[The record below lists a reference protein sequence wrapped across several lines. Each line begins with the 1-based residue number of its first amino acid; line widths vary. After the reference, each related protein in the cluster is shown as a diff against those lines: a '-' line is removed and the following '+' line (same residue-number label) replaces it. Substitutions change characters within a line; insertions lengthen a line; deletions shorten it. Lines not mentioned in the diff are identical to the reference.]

1 MERRLLLVLGV
12 LGALC
17 GLALILAL
25 YLGKPPRAE
34 HTVIQ
39 APPTTVSPPP
49 ETEPGVTR
57 ESGTLK
63 GRVVSGKTLEGIK
76 GAKVVALSPHLE
88 PAKTPEEIPMWGGLI
103 ERKSILTDANGNFA
117 LSELPPDYW
126 NLWVEK
132 KGYAWTTVPR
142 AKFDDLHEIKLYPG
156 CSVKGQVVYPDG
168 FPAPGVR
175 IEYHVQD
182 THSEV
187 FSHYKL
193 SDYYTATKEDGTF
206 LYADLP
212 PGKFTVEVYPPD
224 HVPAPWRFAPA
235 LEPGENRDLGVHKL
249 DDGFGITVHVVW
261 RETNEP
267 VPDIEVAVRPLV
279 DPEPRTNIG
288 QRRRTDAKGIARFK
302 GLGALSVPNP
312 KFTVAANLGSG
323 PVPPDEGPMH
333 APGSDVTIRL
343 RKDGIVKGTV
353 VRPNGEPL
361 EQFFVELEAVGHIT
375 QQLREFGENGA
386 FKVYQVPG
394 GTYKLHVRH
403 GNLVD
408 REMDIDVAG
417 GKELDVGVLRLEE
430 GAQIAGVVR
439 RSNGKELEGVVRV
452 NLGRK
457 VKNKAGR
464 EIFEEMGRSYVQ
476 QDGSYVIKGIAPGD
490 YWIQPESIE
499 NPTATTDPL
508 EIDVPAGVA
517 AIQKNLTL
525 YSEGILD
532 LRFLDQVDGSVRHVV
547 QPPTYLVETSVETST
562 VREIRWFGIGTR
574 LRTGSYTIYV
584 ELPDAQGVPRRYK
597 ARDVLVTERER
608 PGQPADTKDTI
619 EIRLFEVRD
628 GS

>member
-25 YLGKPPRAE
+25 YFARSPQTEHPEVVVPPL
-34 HTVIQ
+34 TV
-39 APPTTVSPPP
+39 AAPP
-49 ETEPGVTR
+49 ETEPGAGR

-63 GRVVSGKTLEGIK
+63 GRVVSGKTGEGIK
-76 GAKVVALSPHLE
+76 GARVVALAPHLE
-88 PAKTPEEIPMWGGLI
+88 PAKTPDEIPRWGGLL
-103 ERKSILTDANGNFA
+103 ERKWLLTDANGHFA
-117 LSELPPDYW
+117 LAELPPDYW

-142 AKFDDLHEIKLYPG
+142 AKFDEEHEIRLYPG

-175 IEYHVQD
+175 LEYHVQG

-187 FSHYKL
+187 FSRYRL
-193 SDYYTATKEDGTF
+193 ESYYATTKEDGTF
-206 LYADLP
+206 LYEDLP

-224 HVPAPWRFAPA
+224 HLPTPWRYEPA
-235 LEPGENRDLGVHKL
+235 LDPGENRDLGIHKL
-249 DDGFGITVHVVW
+249 DDGFGITVRVVW

-267 VPDIEVAVRPLV
+267 VPDVEVAVRPLV

-302 GLGALSVPNP
+302 GLGARSVPNP
-312 KFTVAANLGSG
+312 KFTVAANLQSG

-333 APGSDVTIRL
+333 APGADVTIRL

-361 EQFFVELEAVGHIT
+361 DQFFVDLAAVGHMT

-386 FKVYQVPG
+386 FKVYQVPAG
-394 GTYKLHVRH
+394 RYILRVKH

-408 REMDIDVAG
+408 QDVPIAVEG
-417 GKELDVGVLRLEE
+417 GKELDVGVIRLEE

-439 RSNGKELEGVVRV
+439 RSDSRALEGVVRV

-457 VKNKAGR
+457 VTNKAGR
-464 EIFEEMGRSYVQ
+464 EAWVEVGRAYVQ
-476 QDGSYVIKGIAPGD
+476 QDGSYAIKGIAKGS
-490 YWIQPESIE
+490 YGIQPESID
-499 NPTATTDPL
+499 NPTGTTDIT
-508 EIDVPAGVA
+508 EIEVPAGVA
-517 AIQKNLTL
+517 AIQQNLTL
-525 YSEGILD
+525 WSEGILD
-532 LRFLDQVDGSVRHVV
+532 LRFLDVVEGSVRHVV
-547 QPPTYLVETSVETST
+547 QPPTYLVETGGRET
-562 VREIRWFGIGTR
+562 RWMGIGTR
-574 LRTGSYTIYV
+574 LRPGSYTVYV

-597 ARDVLVTERER
+597 AREVEVTERER
-608 PGQPADTKDTI
+608 PGQGGDAKDPI

>member
-25 YLGKPPRAE
+25 YFQEPPQVKY
-34 HTVIQ
+34 TPVV
-39 APPTTVSPPP
+39 APPPTVAPPP
-49 ETEPGVTR
+49 ETEPGAKR

-63 GRVVSGKTLEGIK
+63 GRVVSGKSGEGIK
-76 GAKVVALSPHLE
+76 GAKVIALSPDLE
-88 PAKTPEEIPMWGGLI
+88 PAKSPDEIPMWGGLI
-103 ERKSILTDANGNFA
+103 ERKSILTDENGNFA
-117 LSELPPDYW
+117 LAELPPDYW

-142 AKFDDLHEIKLYPG
+142 AKFDEIHEIKLYPG
-156 CSVKGQVVYPDG
+156 CSVTGQVVYPDG
-168 FPAPGVR
+168 FPASGVR

-193 SDYYTATKEDGTF
+193 EQYYTTTKPDGTF
-206 LYADLP
+206 LYEDLP

-224 HVPAPWRFAPA
+224 HVPAPWRFAPP

-249 DDGFGITVHVVW
+249 GDGFGINVRVVW

-267 VPDIEVAVRPLV
+267 VPDVEVVVRPLV

-288 QRRRTDAKGIARFK
+288 QRRRTDTNGIARFK

-312 KFTVAANLGSG
+312 KFTVAANLSSG

-333 APGSDVTIRL
+333 EPGANVTIRL

-361 EQFFVELEAVGHIT
+361 EQFFVDLEAVGHMT
-375 QQLREFGENGA
+375 QQLREFGEGGA
-386 FKVYQVPG
+386 FKVYQVPSG
-394 GTYKLHVRH
+394 SYILHVRH

-408 REMDIDVAG
+408 REIPIEVTG
-417 GKELDVGVLRLEE
+417 GREVDVGQIRLEE

-457 VKNKAGR
+457 VTNKAGR
-464 EIFEEMGRSYVQ
+464 EVWEEVGRAYVQ
-476 QDGSYVIKGIAPGD
+476 QDGSYVLKGIAPGT
-490 YWIQPESIE
+490 YGIQPESVD
-499 NPTATTDPL
+499 NPTGTTDIT
-508 EIDVPAGVA
+508 EIEVPAGVA
-517 AIQKNLTL
+517 SIQRPLVL
-525 YSEGILD
+525 WSEGILD
-532 LRFLDQVDGSVRHVV
+532 LRFVDIVDGSPRHVV
-547 QPPTYLVETSVETST
+547 QPPTYLVDTEGRET
-562 VREIRWFGIGTR
+562 RWLGIGTR
-574 LRTGSYTIYV
+574 LKPGPYTVHV

-597 ARDVLVTERER
+597 AREVEVMERER
-608 PGQPADTKDTI
+608 PGQGADTKDPI